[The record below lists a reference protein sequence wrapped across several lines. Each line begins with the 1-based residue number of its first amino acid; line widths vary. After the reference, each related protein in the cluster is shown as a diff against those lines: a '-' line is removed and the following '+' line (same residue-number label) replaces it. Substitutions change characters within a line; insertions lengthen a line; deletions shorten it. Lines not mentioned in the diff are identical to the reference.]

1 MNATFERRLRQVSV
15 KRRLGKTNT
24 SAVNGRNDLRNKLNL
39 TVRTPDARTLLRNR
53 TRQRN
58 STFRDARNVLRSRN
72 VPHPRRNPRVPFFI
86 PIRTRKP
93 RPAPLRPGIPDLLSL
108 PLPLP
113 NPLDFLNNP
122 TPTTGLFANLLPF
135 NEVPVSASSS
145 GPKISPI
152 QGFRVEIRNLQ
163 PSVTLDDVF
172 ELFSSVGSLRLCTVT
187 RPGQAEVIYNHSSDA
202 LEAIERYNGRELDG
216 RPMRVSLTT
225 PVSDLPSERDT
236 SARMASRLGPN
247 YGRKQTET
255 QAKQVIRESLNKSGI
270 PVEVDAD
277 VVRKALFN
285 VSSSGSVQ
293 SRRPVD
299 FSELFSSVG
308 SLRLCT
314 VTRPGQAEVIYNH
327 SSDALE
333 AIERYNGRELD
344 GRPMRV
350 SLTTPVSDL
359 PSERDTS
366 ARMASRLGPNY
377 GRKQTETQAKQVIRE
392 SLNKSGI
399 PVEVDADVVRKAL
412 FNVSS
417 SGSVQS
423 RRPVDFS
430 VSLR

>member
-24 SAVNGRNDLRNKLNL
+24 SANNGRTDLRNKLNL

-53 TRQRN
+53 TRQRK
-58 STFRDARNVLRSRN
+58 SIFRDARSVLRSRN
-72 VPHPRRNPRVPFFI
+72 TPHPRRNPRVPFFI
-86 PIRTRKP
+86 PVRTIKNELYGINHLQNARKP
-93 RPAPLRPGIPDLLSL
+93 RPTSLRPGIPDLLSL

-135 NEVPVSASSS
+135 NEVPVSTSS
-145 GPKISPI
+145 GPKTSPI

-172 ELFSSVGSLRLCTVT
+172 ELFSSIGSLRLCTIT
-187 RPGQAEVIYNHSSDA
+187 RPGQAEVVYNHSSDA

-225 PVSDLPSERDT
+225 PVSELPSERDT

-255 QAKQVIRESLNKSGI
+255 QAKQVIRESMNKSGV

-285 VSSSGSVQ
+285 
-293 SRRPVD
+293 
-299 FSELFSSVG
+299 
-308 SLRLCT
+308 
-314 VTRPGQAEVIYNH
+314 I
-327 SSDALE
+327 
-333 AIERYNGRELD
+333 
-344 GRPMRV
+344 
-350 SLTTPVSDL
+350 
-359 PSERDTS
+359 
-366 ARMASRLGPNY
+366 
-377 GRKQTETQAKQVIRE
+377 
-392 SLNKSGI
+392 
-399 PVEVDADVVRKAL
+399 
-412 FNVSS
+412 SS

>member
-1 MNATFERRLRQVSV
+1 MHCVFILIMNDTFERRLRQVSV
-15 KRRLGKTNT
+15 KRRLGKTNS
-24 SAVNGRNDLRNKLNL
+24 SAINGRNDLRNKLNL

-72 VPHPRRNPRVPFFI
+72 IPQPRRNPRVPFFI
-86 PIRTRKP
+86 PVRTIKNELFGGQINNLRNSRKP
-93 RPAPLRPGIPDLLSL
+93 RPTSFRPGIPDLLSL

-122 TPTTGLFANLLPF
+122 TPPSGLFANLLPF

-299 FSELFSSVG
+299 FS
-308 SLRLCT
+308 
-314 VTRPGQAEVIYNH
+314 
-327 SSDALE
+327 
-333 AIERYNGRELD
+333 
-344 GRPMRV
+344 
-350 SLTTPVSDL
+350 
-359 PSERDTS
+359 
-366 ARMASRLGPNY
+366 
-377 GRKQTETQAKQVIRE
+377 
-392 SLNKSGI
+392 
-399 PVEVDADVVRKAL
+399 
-412 FNVSS
+412 
-417 SGSVQS
+417 
-423 RRPVDFS
+423 